1 MNFDVTDFEPMR
13 PFRDDEIPAVMRRI
27 CNDVHF
33 PLIAKWVYPE
43 KNAEEVKDI
52 LYEFTDIRDFQVETM
67 RRVNERILNTTTDG
81 LTCDGFDNLDKDKRY
96 LFISNHRDIMLD
108 ACFLQYLL
116 WQNGHE
122 TSEITFGSN
131 LMGLQI
137 VDDIGRANKMFKVE
151 RAGSMREFYKSSLL
165 LSKYIRHTICEKKQ
179 SIWIAQR
186 NGRTKDG
193 IDRTEPGLIKML
205 MLSGEKGKF
214 KQSLL
219 DLDIVPMSVSYE
231 WEPCDFLKAKEL
243 YESKDK
249 RYIKK
254 PGEDLNSILT
264 GILQPKGRVHIHLGK
279 PIGIEDLASIKDDD
293 QPALMQTTSRIL
305 DERIRRGYK
314 LWPNN
319 HAAYDILH
327 EKTGMS
333 AHYTMEEMSKLSAH
347 IADTTSQ
354 IPDPARQE
362 IRNIMLRIYAG
373 PLN

>member
-27 CNDVHF
+27 CNDAHF

-151 RAGSMREFYKSSLL
+151 RAGSMREFYKSSLQQSMHYRKDSYKCGVL
-165 LSKYIRHTICEKKQ
+165 KKSKFHR
-179 SIWIAQR
+179 
-186 NGRTKDG
+186 
-193 IDRTEPGLIKML
+193 
-205 MLSGEKGKF
+205 
-214 KQSLL
+214 
-219 DLDIVPMSVSYE
+219 
-231 WEPCDFLKAKEL
+231 CD
-243 YESKDK
+243 
-249 RYIKK
+249 
-254 PGEDLNSILT
+254 
-264 GILQPKGRVHIHLGK
+264 
-279 PIGIEDLASIKDDD
+279 
-293 QPALMQTTSRIL
+293 
-305 DERIRRGYK
+305 
-314 LWPNN
+314 
-319 HAAYDILH
+319 
-327 EKTGMS
+327 
-333 AHYTMEEMSKLSAH
+333 
-347 IADTTSQ
+347 
-354 IPDPARQE
+354 
-362 IRNIMLRIYAG
+362 
-373 PLN
+373 

>member
-137 VDDIGRANKMFKVE
+137 VDDIG
-151 RAGSMREFYKSSLL
+151 
-165 LSKYIRHTICEKKQ
+165 
-179 SIWIAQR
+179 
-186 NGRTKDG
+186 
-193 IDRTEPGLIKML
+193 
-205 MLSGEKGKF
+205 
-214 KQSLL
+214 
-219 DLDIVPMSVSYE
+219 
-231 WEPCDFLKAKEL
+231 
-243 YESKDK
+243 
-249 RYIKK
+249 
-254 PGEDLNSILT
+254 
-264 GILQPKGRVHIHLGK
+264 
-279 PIGIEDLASIKDDD
+279 
-293 QPALMQTTSRIL
+293 
-305 DERIRRGYK
+305 
-314 LWPNN
+314 
-319 HAAYDILH
+319 
-327 EKTGMS
+327 
-333 AHYTMEEMSKLSAH
+333 
-347 IADTTSQ
+347 
-354 IPDPARQE
+354 
-362 IRNIMLRIYAG
+362 
-373 PLN
+373 